1 MTEPAAI
8 EPGAS
13 ARPAPEGAAGWSVR
27 AAAAG
32 DVGATA
38 AAVEQLLAEL
48 GGRRPPRKRLEA
60 EVRALVEDPAVGVLL
75 VAEAAGEI
83 VGVLG
88 ASWQRAIHVPGPYL
102 TIQDLWVERRWRS
115 RGVGAG
121 LVESLAALARG
132 RGVGR
137 IEVGLP
143 RQTFAAIAQT
153 EAFYAA
159 NGFELLGPRM
169 RRLLDLGGAA

>member
-1 MTEPAAI
+1 MSEGAAI

-13 ARPAPEGAAGWSVR
+13 RPALEDAGWTVR
-27 AAAAG
+27 PAAAG
-32 DVGATA
+32 DVAAVA
-38 AAVEQLLAEL
+38 AAVEELLLEL
-48 GGRRPPRKRLEA
+48 GGSRPRRAALEGEA
-60 EVRALVEDPAVGVLL
+60 LALVDDPAVGALL
-75 VAEAAGEI
+75 LAADSGGEV

-102 TIQDLWVERRWRS
+102 TIQDLWVERSWRS

-121 LVESLAALARG
+121 LVEAAAELARE

-143 RQTFAAIAQT
+143 RETFAAIRQT
-153 EAFYAA
+153 ESFYEA
-159 NGFELLGPRM
+159 NGFELLGVRM
-169 RRLLDLGGAA
+169 RRLLDEGGEE